1 MKAAPKAESTHRPIA
16 GDPITSLIFGK
27 MAAEAAA
34 VNEAAA
40 ERKEQEEE
48 DSAKAKVT

>member
-1 MKAAPKAESTHRPIA
+1 MKAAPKTESTQPLIA

-27 MAAEAAA
+27 VAAEAAA

-40 ERKEQEEE
+40 EKKEKEEE
-48 DSAKAKVT
+48 NSAKVT